1 MKAVLD
7 KAQDTLGQALGK
19 LFEQADDTLFDLAGP
34 SQGAGGASFFEGF
47 REMRLR
53 RQAIER
59 VFRERLVD
67 GFSAWEA
74 SVARKDDPEGAD
86 APAPAPTPGLGELSL
101 VSDEQFEE
109 DLAINAMVEHA
120 DGLVRAERPAL
131 ERRLSAMRGG
141 SEREVVDNP
150 LSPSAIAAAFR
161 AAMKEVED
169 VALPVRL
176 VVYKLFDR
184 QVMVR
189 LPELYHRVNHDLASA
204 GILPELAQ
212 ASAPRTDQPTIPLA
226 APGEP
231 AEVSLFGSAP
241 APVSIDLGMTG
252 LPNEPVPPPMDP
264 AAAGATGH
272 MLNTHGAVAG
282 PAAGGASGGA
292 AVAGHAG
299 ASPQDVMGLLHALLA
314 QSQAARP
321 AVAASAMPA
330 AGWNGLPAHLVLSPP
345 GAALNAA
352 APAGPILVYSEAQL
366 LSAIGR
372 LRATVSAAAPAEPA
386 ALRAQL
392 SGLLTAAP
400 SSGLSRPDSHS
411 ISSEHQVA
419 IEMISMLFEF
429 IAEDHALSAD
439 LRATLGRLQ
448 LPYLRAAIHDP
459 ELFAKDEH
467 PARQLL
473 NQMAEAGKG
482 CPEHDH
488 SPLSELIEQTV
499 DRIFQSPDDDR
510 DVFARELAN
519 FSQSLDAIRQR
530 SERLAERAQQT
541 LAARER
547 RESVRRHVAESLI
560 AQLDASPRLPAVLR
574 EVIMR
579 AWAHNL
585 VMMRLRYGDD
595 APQLQRAD
603 RVVTYLARLCAA
615 GDLSDADRRQ
625 LDDQKSE
632 ILTVWREGL
641 FYAGLHEADVRV
653 MEQRLQS
660 LMDELLDPLA
670 VAAEHRRRNQ
680 LPLQSPSP
688 PASSSADSSELLL
701 SRVPHPSIEDALA
714 PAEVVPL
721 SPEATRPMVAA
732 APLEQ
737 AAPADLDKDGV
748 AQAATE
754 LPQDEPWPGEVPLR
768 PATLNLSDR
777 EHAPSAPEDSPLA
790 LDMDVDVASSS
801 RTDADEAPVPTS
813 SDTPVEIAMSL
824 QKGQWIELR
833 AGPDDTPRRL
843 RLSWVSGMT
852 GRLLFVNTYG
862 QGSWD
867 TTREEVANRIATGT
881 LVLVESGEVVER
893 AMTSIGERLRRRLG
907 GLLGG
912 QSRSVTA
919 EPS

>member
-7 KAQDTLGQALGK
+7 KAQETLGQALGK

-74 SVARKDDPEGAD
+74 SVARKDDPEHA
-86 APAPAPTPGLGELSL
+86 AAAAPAPTPGLGELSL

-120 DGLVRAERPAL
+120 DRRVAAERPAL

-141 SEREVVDNP
+141 SEKEVVDNP

-161 AAMKEVED
+161 AAMKEAED

-189 LPELYHRVNHDLASA
+189 LPELYHRVNHDLAAA

-212 ASAPRTDQPTIPLA
+212 ASAPRTDQPILPLA

-231 AEVSLFGSAP
+231 AEVSLFGGAP

-252 LPNEPVPPPMDP
+252 LPNEPVPPPMDL

-272 MLNTHGAVAG
+272 MLNAHGAVAG
-282 PAAGGASGGA
+282 AATSGAVPGA
-292 AVAGHAG
+292 PVAGHAG

-321 AVAASAMPA
+321 VVAASAPQA
-330 AGWNGLPAHLVLSPP
+330 AGWNSLPAHLVLSPP
-345 GAALNAA
+345 GTALNAA
-352 APAGPILVYSEAQL
+352 ASAGPTLVYSEAQL

-372 LRATVSAAAPAEPA
+372 LRATVSAATPAEPA

-392 SGLLTAAP
+392 SGLLSAAP

-510 DVFARELAN
+510 DVFAHELAN

-547 RESVRRHVAESLI
+547 RESVRRHVAESLV
-560 AQLDASPRLPAVLR
+560 AQLDAAPRLPAALR

-595 APQLQRAD
+595 APQPQRAD
-603 RVVTYLARLCAA
+603 RVVAYLARLCAG

-625 LDDQKSE
+625 LDDQKPE
-632 ILTVWREGL
+632 ILAVWREGL

-680 LPLQSPSP
+680 LPLQSQSP

-701 SRVPHPSIEDALA
+701 SRIPHPSIEDALV

-721 SPEATRPMVAA
+721 SPEATRPMVAT

-737 AAPADLDKDGV
+737 DAPTDVDKEGAPPAAPELS
-748 AQAATE
+748 QA
-754 LPQDEPWPGEVPLR
+754 EPSPGEVPLR
-768 PATLNLSDR
+768 PATLSLSDR
-777 EHAPSAPEDSPLA
+777 EDAPSAADASPPA
-790 LDMDVDVASSS
+790 LDMDEALPPRNEVDDASPPSL
-801 RTDADEAPVPTS
+801 

-881 LVLVESGEVVER
+881 LVLVESGEVVDR

-912 QSRSVTA
+912 QSRSATA